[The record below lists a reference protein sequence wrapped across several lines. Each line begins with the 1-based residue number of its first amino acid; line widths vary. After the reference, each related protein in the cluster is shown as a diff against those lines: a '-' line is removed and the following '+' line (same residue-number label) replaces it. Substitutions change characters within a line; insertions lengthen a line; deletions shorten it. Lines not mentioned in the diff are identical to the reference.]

1 VAAVCRLQDN
11 NGKWMV
17 LGIDRPGEN
26 GAQWANT
33 AGYIWDLD
41 IIEPTYG
48 LDLCTDRLTVQPSR
62 DTALYSGP
70 GLSTPQIGKAW
81 ANEDVAA
88 LCKINDNK
96 GWRLVLGV
104 HLAGRNG
111 VQWARTAGYLWD
123 ADIRDSTS
131 YLADCGVQ

>member
-62 DTALYSGP
+62 DTVLYSGP